1 MPASSIRKKVS
12 EEEAWFT
19 TPTNGNYN
27 LHDKNHKKGVNHVD
41 SFLFKKSYCGKQI
54 QLKLCNIIVLLLF
67 HRNLYRILTYFG
79 DN

>member
-27 LHDKNHKKGVNHVD
+27 LHDKNHKKKE
-41 SFLFKKSYCGKQI
+41 SIMLTPF
-54 QLKLCNIIVLLLF
+54 
-67 HRNLYRILTYFG
+67 IL
-79 DN
+79 

>member
-1 MPASSIRKKVS
+1 MKKEEKCSMPASSIRKKVS

-41 SFLFKKSYCGKQI
+41 SFYFITPYSYTE
-54 QLKLCNIIVLLLF
+54 VE
-67 HRNLYRILTYFG
+67 
-79 DN
+79 